1 MRERIKFETALL
13 QLHHQVIE
21 MMEAVTQQYLSLRQA
36 LLNMDQ
42 SSAED
47 LISKDE
53 NINIHEREINEAVIS
68 LIIKEAPV
76 ASDLRAVITAMKIA
90 SDLERI
96 ADYVCNISKY
106 IIYTKVKTD
115 LGEMFDSFFEPL
127 LQMFKEIKVA
137 YQDENVE
144 LALNVAHQDE
154 QLDELFDKNVKVLVK
169 TAKAEQD
176 SKAEEAARALFVIKN
191 LERAGDHLT
200 NISESIVYLHKAKRI
215 TLN

>member
-13 QLHHQVIE
+13 QLHTDVSE
-21 MMEAVTQQYLSLRQA
+21 MISDVRNQYVALRKVLLAMNAKEAEA
-36 LLNMDQ
+36 
-42 SSAED
+42 
-47 LISKDE
+47 LISMDE
-53 NINIHEREINEAVIS
+53 SINQKERSINESVIS
-68 LIIKEAPV
+68 LIIKEIPV

-96 ADYVCNISKY
+96 ADYVCNIAKY
-106 IIYTKVKTD
+106 VIHTKHETD
-115 LGEMFDSFFEPL
+115 LGQMFDSFFGPL
-127 LQMFKEIKVA
+127 LEMFEKILIA
-137 YQDENVE
+137 YSAENVE

-154 QLDELFDKNVKVLVK
+154 VLDDLFDTHVK
-169 TAKAEQD
+169 TLIKTTADYKD
-176 SKAEEAARALFVIKN
+176 VKAEEAARGLFVIKN

>member
-13 QLHHQVIE
+13 QLHNEVVQ
-21 MMEAVTQQYLSLRQA
+21 MMKDVTSQYLSLRKA
-36 LLNMDQ
+36 LIEMDRNV
-42 SSAED
+42 AEE
-47 LISKDE
+47 LITNDE
-53 NINIHEREINEAVIS
+53 AINLKERTINEFVIS
-68 LIIKEAPV
+68 LIIKESPV

-106 IIYTKVKTD
+106 IIHTKVKTE

-127 LQMFKEIKVA
+127 LVMFEKITIA
-137 YQDENVE
+137 YSDENVE
-144 LALNVAHQDE
+144 LALNVAHLDE
-154 QLDELFDKNVKVLVK
+154 DLDELFDKNVKSLIN
-169 TAKAEQD
+169 TAKD
-176 SKAEEAARALFVIKN
+176 HTDTKAEEAARALFVIKN